1 MMRRIPMN
9 FKPVRTAACAALLGL
24 SLVSLAGAG
33 GTSGGLI
40 LTQGAG
46 ARAQSLAETGAGAAG
61 TVDSLYWNPA
71 GLASLGGLQAQATY
85 MLGLEESAYQQLL
98 AAYPLAGV
106 GTFGLGLSL
115 QQGGNVE
122 LDQVDGSFATV
133 QSQSDW
139 AVSLGYGVQVAP
151 GLRAGAAAKM
161 LSSTLIEKYTAS
173 AWAADL
179 GLQVDAAPGLSLGV
193 AVQNIGTEI
202 TYESEGDPLPLTLRA
217 GAAYSAKLAA
227 AHELT
232 LLADGLKA
240 NDRDFALH
248 VGAEYAY
255 AGLLAARLGYKAGY
269 DLEGLTAGLG
279 VRWSL
284 LQLDYAFGL
293 VQELTSTHRITLL
306 LRL

>member
-1 MMRRIPMN
+1 MN
-9 FKPVRTAACAALLGL
+9 FKSLRHAACAAFLGL
-24 SLVSLAGAG
+24 SLISHAGAA

-46 ARAQSLAETGAGAAG
+46 ARAQALAETGAGASG

-71 GLASLGGLQAQATY
+71 GMAAISGLQAQATY
-85 MLGLEESAYQQLL
+85 LAGLEESAFQQFV

-115 QQGGNVE
+115 LQGGAVE
-122 LDQVDGSFATV
+122 LDQADGSFASV

-139 AVSLGYGVQVAP
+139 AVSLGYGVKV
-151 GLRAGAAAKM
+151 GSGVRLGAAAKM
-161 LSSTLIEKYTAS
+161 LNSTLAEKYTAS
-173 AWAADL
+173 AFAADL
-179 GLQVDAAPGLSLGV
+179 GLQVDAAPGLCLGA

-202 TYESEGDPLPLTLRA
+202 TYETEGDPLPLTVRA
-217 GAAYSAKLAA
+217 GAAYGVSLGSSHQLA
-227 AHELT
+227 

-248 VGAEYAY
+248 LGVEYAY

-279 VRWSL
+279 VAWSV

-293 VQELTSTHRITLL
+293 MQELNSTHRITLL